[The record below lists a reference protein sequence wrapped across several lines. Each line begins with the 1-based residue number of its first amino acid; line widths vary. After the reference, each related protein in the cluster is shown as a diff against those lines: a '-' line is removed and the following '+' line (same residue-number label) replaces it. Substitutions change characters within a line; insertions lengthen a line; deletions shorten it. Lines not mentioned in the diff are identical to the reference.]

1 MLADFALMYAMYCP
15 TIAGGRCAWRICAS
29 YRSRVGAPLVASR
42 IFLQAV
48 NEKRNVREEVT
59 SMRKAEPVAGLLH
72 SIVGTARKPAV
83 LASGASYV
91 NCSQI
96 TGELDYQGVEAT
108 YSRGK

>member
-1 MLADFALMYAMYCP
+1 
-15 TIAGGRCAWRICAS
+15 
-29 YRSRVGAPLVASR
+29 
-42 IFLQAV
+42 
-48 NEKRNVREEVT
+48 
-59 SMRKAEPVAGLLH
+59 MRKAEPVAGLLH

-108 YSRGK
+108 CSRGK

>member
-1 MLADFALMYAMYCP
+1 MYSIHSL
-15 TIAGGRCAWRICAS
+15 TIADGRYTWRTCAP
-29 YRSRVGAPLVASR
+29 YRSRVGAALVASR

-96 TGELDYQGVEAT
+96 TGELDYQVVEAAC
-108 YSRGK
+108 SRGK